1 MLKTRSITFYL
12 FFFMPLVLGAQSGR
26 EASLAG
32 IEPGSLHQLSAAKA
46 PVLTYYQHIKPIIDK
61 HCTGCHRAGQAAP
74 FPLTSY
80 EAVQKRAHFI
90 QTAVETRY
98 MPPWHADPAFRSFH
112 NENRLSSTDI
122 QLIADWVAGGAKSGK
137 QEKKA
142 HQPNNMDQQ
151 PAFVEPDLRLTMQQP
166 FEIPGDNTEQ
176 FRIFVIP
183 THTEEVL
190 YVRGIGFHPG
200 NLQQAHHARL
210 MIDTTNLL
218 RPDDGAVAGDPNT
231 EFTRRQVKMSEEFWH
246 GWVPGNFPI
255 LYPEGFGKR
264 LPKNADLILNM
275 HYSPTPKPETDQSA
289 VSLYL
294 CREKPRRLVKTFALG
309 EQWITNQPFVI
320 PANTEIKF
328 YMRSPILPADLSLA
342 TVMPHMH
349 LLGKS
354 FKAYA
359 ITPKGELIHL
369 IHIPVWDFKWQ
380 MIYQFDKLLKLPKG
394 SVIYAE
400 AVFDNTKSNSLNP
413 NPVPRDVTYGWGTK
427 DEMMNLIFEYL
438 DYEEGDE
445 TLNLFNRN

>member
-1 MLKTRSITFYL
+1 
-12 FFFMPLVLGAQSGR
+12 MPMLGAQTDATT
-26 EASLAG
+26 ASA
-32 IEPGSLHQLSAAKA
+32 SATIDGPASYYKN
-46 PVLTYYQHIKPIIDK
+46 PHITYYQHIKPIIDL
-61 HCTGCHRAGQAAP
+61 HCAGCHRAGQAAP
-74 FPLTSY
+74 FPLTTY
-80 EAVQKRAHFI
+80 EAVEKRAHFI
-90 QTAVETRY
+90 HMAVESRY
-98 MPPWHADPAFRSFH
+98 MPPWHADPAFRTFH
-112 NENRLSSTDI
+112 NENRLSEAEI
-122 QLIADWVAGGAKSGK
+122 QLIATWVAEGAKSGK
-137 QEKKA
+137 PAKKA
-142 HQPNNMDQQ
+142 NLPEGTPTPQL
-151 PAFVEPDLRLTMQQP
+151 VEPDLRLTMQKP

-183 THTEEVL
+183 THTEDVL

-200 NLQQAHHARL
+200 NLRQAHHARV
-210 MIDTTNLL
+210 MVDTTNLL
-218 RPDDGAVAGDPNT
+218 RPDDGAIAGDPNT
-231 EFTRRQVKMSEEFWH
+231 AFTKQQVKMSEEFWH
-246 GWVPGNFPI
+246 GWVPGNFPV

-275 HYSPTPKPETDQSA
+275 HYSPTPKPESDQSSI
-289 VSLYL
+289 SLYL

-320 PANTEIKF
+320 PANAEIKF
-328 YMRSPILPADLSLA
+328 FMRSPMLPADLSVA

-359 ITPKGELIHL
+359 ITPQGELIPL

-380 MIYQFDKLLKLPKG
+380 MIYQFDQLLKLPKG

-400 AVFDNTKSNSLNP
+400 AVFDNTVANELNP
-413 NPVPRDVTYGWGTK
+413 NIPPKNTTYGWGTK

-445 TLNLFNRN
+445 TLNLFERN